1 MKYITLDFNG
11 IKSMYDLHT
20 YLKKVFL
27 LPDYYGYNMDALW
40 DCLHCSFAEPTM
52 ITLVHLSALPEEINE
67 AVEIMKELFLDLEKQ
82 DPEVTIQMLEDKGE
96 TSTDNKEFMI

>member
-1 MKYITLDFNG
+1 MNYITLDFNG

-52 ITLVHLSALPEEINE
+52 ITLKHLSNLPREMDE
-67 AVEIMKELFLDLEKQ
+67 AIKIMKELFCDLEKQ
-82 DPEVTIQMLEDKGE
+82 DSEVTIQVLEDWDE
-96 TSTDNKEFMI
+96 TSVGNKEFMI